1 MQSIQNRPMEMQF
14 ASEIE
19 KDKMDLLWLA
29 QQVSLNEGHAFT
41 SSILQRLI
49 GAPKGDW
56 AEAERTLD
64 RGALELRRA
73 WLAKAHRPG
82 DTTLKSPCDGER
94 AHVPGSGTVDFGY
107 ERDLDVSLLEDRR
120 GYLQAVAGWG
130 ADLVL
135 CRSGQ
140 AALSA
145 ILHYAVQRWGR
156 TGRLKI
162 SHAGA
167 YFETKSLLD
176 VWSPL
181 AIEQRPP
188 LADDEVDVLLWEP
201 VYCDGQF
208 DTPKAEAMPRARRIV
223 VIDSTMVGPDYDL
236 SPWLRPGSEAHA
248 CGTLIAFS
256 SGLKLDQAGLELA
269 NVGIIRIFTRENTS
283 QTASAVATHL
293 KRIRGLIGCGLT
305 LDEMSA
311 LSAPWFLDRGYA
323 GRYSGTLFSNNAALA
338 LSVGNNSEIFADRCH
353 PSLADASATAP
364 FCALQLRGNQH
375 IGAYRRLLNLVEAAA
390 TKRDLVVAKGGSF
403 GFRGHRFELIEPDPA
418 QGRPFL
424 RIAMGWRGGYT
435 CTGLCDLFGEMANCR
450 SLANLDRV
458 CRS

>member
-1 MQSIQNRPMEMQF
+1 MQF

-19 KDKMDLLWLA
+19 KDRMDLLSLA
-29 QQVSLNEGHAFT
+29 EQVSLIDGRALDISN
-41 SSILQRLI
+41 LQHLI
-49 GAPKGDW
+49 GAAKGDW
-56 AEAERTLD
+56 AEAERALD

-82 DTTLKSPCDGER
+82 DTTLKSPCEGDR
-94 AHVPGSGTVDFGY
+94 ARVPGSGIVDFGY
-107 ERDLDVSLLEDRR
+107 ERDLDVSLLEERR
-120 GYLQAVAGWG
+120 GYLQSVAGWE

-140 AALSA
+140 AALSV
-145 ILHYAVQRWGR
+145 ILHYAVERWGR
-156 TGRLKI
+156 AAPLKV

-176 VWSPL
+176 MWSPL

-188 LADDEVDVLLWEP
+188 LTDDEVDVLLGEP

-208 DTPKAEAMPRARRIV
+208 DTPKAEVMPRARRIV
-223 VIDSTMVGPDYDL
+223 VIDTTMVGPDYDL
-236 SPWLRPGSEAHA
+236 SPWLRPGSDPYA

-269 NVGIIRIFTRENTS
+269 NVGIIRIFTRQNTS
-283 QTASAVATHL
+283 QIASDVSAQL
-293 KRIRGLIGCGLT
+293 KRIRGLTGGGLT

-323 GRYSGTLFSNNAALA
+323 GRYTQALFNNNAALA
-338 LSVGNNSEIFADRCH
+338 SSVGNNSEVFADRCH
-353 PSLADASATAP
+353 PSLADASMTAP

-375 IGAYRRLLNLVEAAA
+375 IDVYRRLLDLVEAAVA
-390 TKRDLVVAKGGSF
+390 ERNFVVAKGGSF
-403 GFRGHRFELIEPDPA
+403 GFRGHRFELIEPDPS
-418 QGRPFL
+418 QGHPFL
-424 RIAMGWRGGYT
+424 RIAMGWRGGYS
-435 CTGLCDLFGEMANCR
+435 CTGLCELFAEMANCQ
-450 SLANLDRV
+450 SLADLQRI